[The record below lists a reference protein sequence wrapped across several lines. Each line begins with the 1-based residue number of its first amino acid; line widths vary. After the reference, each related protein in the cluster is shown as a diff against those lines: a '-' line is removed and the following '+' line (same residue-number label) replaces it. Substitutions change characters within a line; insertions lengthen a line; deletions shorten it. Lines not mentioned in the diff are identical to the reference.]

1 MTINEACDQIAL
13 AYKAMTAAEELA
25 AASQDQEERMAARA
39 KAEQQTEKALA
50 LLFNGK
56 IDAYIRQADPMA
68 ADMLLA
74 YTLCI
79 NWDTVSRSYGRDAKA
94 YLKSLNLEI

>member
-1 MTINEACDQIAL
+1 MTVNEACDQIAL
-13 AYKAMTAAEELA
+13 AYRAMTAAEKLA
-25 AASQDQEERMAARA
+25 AASQDQEEIMAARA
-39 KAEQQTEKALA
+39 KAEQQANKALT

-56 IDAYIRQADPMA
+56 IDSSIRQADPMA

-79 NWDTVSRSYGRDAKA
+79 NWDTVSRSYGRDAEA

>member
-1 MTINEACDQIAL
+1 MNEACDQIAL
-13 AYKAMTAAEELA
+13 AYRAMTAAEK
-25 AASQDQEERMAARA
+25 ASQNQEEIMAARA
-39 KAEQQTEKALA
+39 KAEQQANKALT
-50 LLFNGK
+50 LLCNRK
-56 IDAYIRQADPMA
+56 IDASIRQADPMA

-79 NWDTVSRSYGRDAKA
+79 NWDTVSRSYGRDAEA

>member
-1 MTINEACDQIAL
+1 MTINEACDQIAQ

-25 AASQDQEERMAARA
+25 AASQDQEEKMAARA
-39 KAEQQTEKALA
+39 KAEQQTDKALA

-56 IDAYIRQADPMA
+56 IDAFIRQADPMA
-68 ADMLLA
+68 ADMMLA